1 MLSLKLSLLL
11 VRLGMAEMRA
21 HLHCRMTKRLATTHR
36 GLVERS
42 QADFKERSLAHL
54 EDEDAM
60 PLATKLSTVSYREV
74 RVRLLLH

>member
-1 MLSLKLSLLL
+1 
-11 VRLGMAEMRA
+11 
-21 HLHCRMTKRLATTHR
+21 MTKRLATTHR